1 MNPRRLLPSQL
12 EMSMVDPRTALSIRR
27 WLAVVSG
34 AGVSC
39 CVYAQRC
46 KSALCDMTYSSVPKF
61 NVKVAKVRLGDVENG
76 FPGVEAFGH
85 EHLGVLGKTQSRQAF
100 FQFAAHVEE
109 PKRVAPR

>member
-1 MNPRRLLPSQL
+1 
-12 EMSMVDPRTALSIRR
+12 
-27 WLAVVSG
+27 
-34 AGVSC
+34 
-39 CVYAQRC
+39 
-46 KSALCDMTYSSVPKF
+46 VPKF